1 MRKNKIAPYLAAV
14 AALSALLITH
24 GCGGPQGKLQAAAG
38 AENGG
43 KYKEAAA
50 LYAALVLETA
60 PSHRLPEAQ
69 KSKVVQPAL
78 WQGEMEKY
86 VKWLTEPPA
95 PFGGMLKNALEGLER
110 CAPRAEAD
118 NSANVSPPKPIDS
131 LPAFTTLWNTAFNP
145 PPPNTPNNIDWDAI
159 VKNAYNKKFSILQ
172 ILAPINYTYE
182 VNIVSRKTS
191 RRIIFT
197 QYPSSPDEKSVISV
211 PLPEGE
217 YTVIVKSSV
226 DFQRGQYW
234 NSEYTAL
241 PTLTVGG
248 EPSVINMS
256 LKTTVN
262 RK

>member
-1 MRKNKIAPYLAAV
+1 MRRNKIVAFATAMLALLAA
-14 AALSALLITH
+14 S
-24 GCGGPQGKLQAAAG
+24 GCGNTQSKLQSAAG
-38 AENGG
+38 AENSG

-50 LYAALVLETA
+50 LYAALVLEYA

-69 KSKVVQPAL
+69 KGKVVQPAL
-78 WQGEMEKY
+78 WQGEIEKY
-86 VKWLTEPPA
+86 VKWLTEPSA
-95 PFGGMLKNALEGLER
+95 PFGGTLKNALEGLER

-118 NSANVSPPKPIDS
+118 NSATAAPPKPIDS
-131 LPAFTTLWNTAFNP
+131 LPAFVTLWNTAFNP
-145 PPPNTPNNIDWDAI
+145 PPPGTIDWDAI
-159 VKNAYNKKFSILQ
+159 FKNAYSKKFSILQ
-172 ILAPINYTYE
+172 ITAPINYTYE
-182 VNIVSRKTS
+182 INIVSRKTS

-197 QYPSSPDEKSVISV
+197 QYPSTPDEKSQISI

-226 DFQRGQYW
+226 DFQKGQYW

-241 PTLTVGG
+241 PTLTVGA
-248 EPSVINMS
+248 EPSIINMS